1 MGWGNYLVK
10 SSDRRL
16 LDDYLADFVDDPIA
30 TVHRPDFVDGHH
42 LAVIGVDCLTV
53 DLICDRCGRQ
63 QCPGCGSSVIVN
75 LDIGTTLCSNC
86 REQQRNA

>member
-1 MGWGNYLVK
+1 MK

-16 LDDYLADFVDDPIA
+16 LDDYLADFVDHPIA

-53 DLICDRCGRQ
+53 DIMCDRCGRQ
-63 QCPGCGSSVIVN
+63 QCPGCGSSVVVD
-75 LDIGTTLCSNC
+75 LDAGTHPLRALSVVRSQFATVLK
-86 REQQRNA
+86 RA